1 MYINMNVYEF
11 ESCFPVKPQKGLII
25 LESAHSSLGGSF
37 WSPVDCGQF
46 IVKQQ
51 SIFILKSRPLSLA
64 SIKIS
69 INDSLQSLPFP
80 YFSSC

>member
-1 MYINMNVYEF
+1 MYINMNVCEI
-11 ESCFPVKPQKGLII
+11 ESCFPVKPQKRLII
-25 LESAHSSLGGSF
+25 LESAHSSLGDSSG
-37 WSPVDCGQF
+37 SPVGCGQF

-51 SIFILKSRPLSLA
+51 SILTLKSRPLSLA

-69 INDSLQSLPFP
+69 IHESLQSLPFP